1 MDVNAILS
9 SSQFQPFHA
18 DDFDATQFA
27 SRALSGAQASAQSTT
42 SDLQDGIAI
51 LHQEIRSHV
60 VKNQSQLM
68 DVVQKLSS
76 AEDRTIGVES
86 VVHNFQSVVG
96 QLKVALTEPCDQIRV
111 KTRQL
116 RNLRDTVDLLRHMN
130 HRLKVTGR
138 LRSQVEEKGES
149 GMGDAAQAAKLLT
162 EIKVAG
168 VRWRWRS

>member
-1 MDVNAILS
+1 MDVSETLS
-9 SSQFQPFHA
+9 SPEFQPFHA

-42 SDLQDGIAI
+42 SNLRDGIAV
-51 LHQEIRSHV
+51 LNQEIRGHV
-60 VKNQSQLM
+60 LKNQSQLM

-76 AEDRTIGVES
+76 AEDRTVGVES
-86 VVHNFQSVVG
+86 VVHNFQSAVG
-96 QLKVALTEPCDQIRV
+96 QLKVALSEPCDQIRV

-138 LRSQVEEKGES
+138 LRSQVEAGGAS
-149 GMGDAAQAAKLLT
+149 GVGDSAQAAKLLT

-168 VRWRWRS
+168 GEW